1 MSTDI
6 LSELESELEFE
17 FEDELQPEGAD
28 PFLGNI
34 IGGIGRALSGLLG
47 GDGEAGRDLEF
58 ELERDPEL
66 ELMPELEAPV
76 TGEMET
82 LPPPVAQALME
93 VMAAQAAEAESEA
106 EADPFFPLIG
116 ALAAKALPALG
127 KAVLP
132 RLARGVAT
140 IGRQLWRS
148 RARRQLTRTLPTI
161 ARGAAQ
167 RIASQVAAGRPV
179 SGQAVVRAL
188 AGSTAQVLRDR
199 RRCVATAQRNARIA
213 RAVNR
218 RLTMAAQPQRFC

>member
-6 LSELESELEFE
+6 LSALESELEFE

-34 IGGIGRALSGLLG
+34 VGAIGNALSGLLG
-47 GDGEAGRDLEF
+47 EGETGRDLEF
-58 ELERDPEL
+58 EFERDLEF
-66 ELMPELEAPV
+66 ELMPELETPV
-76 TGEMET
+76 SAELEA
-82 LPPPVAQALME
+82 LPAPVAQALME

-132 RLARGVAT
+132 RLARGVAA
-140 IGRQLWRS
+140 IGRRLWRS
-148 RARRQLTRTLPTI
+148 RGRRLLTRTLPTI

-167 RIASQVAAGRPV
+167 RIASQVSAGRPV
-179 SGQAVVRAL
+179 SGQTVVRAL

-199 RRCVATAQRNARIA
+199 RRCLATAQRNARIA
-213 RAVNR
+213 QAVNR
-218 RLTMAAQPQRFC
+218 RLSLPAQPRRA

>member
-1 MSTDI
+1 MG
-6 LSELESELEFE
+6 E
-17 FEDELQPEGAD
+17 A
-28 PFLGNI
+28 
-34 IGGIGRALSGLLG
+34 
-47 GDGEAGRDLEF
+47 EAGRDLEF

-66 ELMPELEAPV
+66 EVLQELESPLS
-76 TGEMET
+76 GELEG

-161 ARGAAQ
+161 ARGAAR
-167 RIASQVAAGRPV
+167 RILGHVSAGRPV
-179 SGQAVVRAL
+179 TGQTVVRAL
-188 AGSTAQVLRDR
+188 AGSTAHVPRDR

-218 RLTMAAQPQRFC
+218 RLTLAAQPRQAG